1 MHSSEFEIAGYENP
15 VIVHHNGDWSG
26 EAIVVF
32 QEAKTHLH
40 DKKVYPKQEVTI
52 PARLL
57 IGLAL
62 PVAQEAVQD
71 ALVGFAEDLPHIL
84 RVRKAMKA

>member
-1 MHSSEFEIAGYENP
+1 MHTSKFQIAGYEGD
-15 VIVHHNGDWSG
+15 VMVFHNGDWSG

-32 QEAKTHLH
+32 QDEKIHAYDKT
-40 DKKVYPKQEVTI
+40 VYPKQEVKI

-57 IGLAL
+57 IGLGL
-62 PVAQEAVQD
+62 PVAQEAIQD

>member
-1 MHSSEFEIAGYENP
+1 MRTSKFQIAGYEGD
-15 VIVHHNGDWSG
+15 VMVFHNGDWSG
-26 EAIVVF
+26 EAIIEF
-32 QEAKTHLH
+32 QEAKLGIH

-57 IGLAL
+57 IGLGL
-62 PVAQEAVQD
+62 PVAQVAIQD

-84 RVRKAMKA
+84 RVRKAMKQ